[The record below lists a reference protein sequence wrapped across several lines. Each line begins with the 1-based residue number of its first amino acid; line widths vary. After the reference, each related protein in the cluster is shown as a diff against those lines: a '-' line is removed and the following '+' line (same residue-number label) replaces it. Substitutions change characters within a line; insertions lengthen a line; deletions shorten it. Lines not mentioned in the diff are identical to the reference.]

1 MVRERRLIG
10 RRTRQDR
17 QDRGID
23 GGFQVD
29 FRSICDRLVA
39 NNIDQYS
46 RRMAVAITLPLL
58 VGREGIVG

>member
-23 GGFQVD
+23 GVFQVD
-29 FRSICDRLVA
+29 FRSVFRPVFENDR
-39 NNIDQYS
+39 
-46 RRMAVAITLPLL
+46 
-58 VGREGIVG
+58 